1 MVGVDDNW
9 QSDPMIFDS
18 YRKANSGYKYLLIE
32 SDPFS
37 KFLWVR
43 KFKKNGNCK

>member
-1 MVGVDDNW
+1 
-9 QSDPMIFDS
+9 MILDS
-18 YRKANSGYKYLLIE
+18 YRKANLGYKYLLIE

-43 KFKKNGNCK
+43 KLKTETANEVAKAMYDII